1 MTATSKVPLRDGM
14 EGFVSDWASDQR
26 AFKGVP
32 WGKAMMWIF
41 LLSDTFIFSI
51 FLISY
56 MTARWSTVEPW
67 PNTSEVFAL
76 TVNGVSV
83 PLLLIAIMTFI
94 LITSSGTMAM
104 AVRSGYQKK
113 KKASSSIIIFDCCS
127 RIVICWHASF

>member
-1 MTATSKVPLRDGM
+1 MTTTSKLPLKDGM
-14 EGFVSDWASDQR
+14 DGFVSDWASDQR

-67 PNTSEVFAL
+67 PNTSEVFF
-76 TVNGVSV
+76 TNSQW
-83 PLLLIAIMTFI
+83 
-94 LITSSGTMAM
+94 
-104 AVRSGYQKK
+104 REC
-113 KKASSSIIIFDCCS
+113 SSSTYSYYDIYFNN
-127 RIVICWHASF
+127 

>member
-51 FLISY
+51 FLISLSNY
-56 MTARWSTVEPW
+56 NSPTNYSPISYRDLFTIIFLIFFIEIQ
-67 PNTSEVFAL
+67 L
-76 TVNGVSV
+76 DNGNKYFLH
-83 PLLLIAIMTFI
+83 LLLSATAFVALIFHFDSGVYLYLI
-94 LITSSGTMAM
+94 LFLVQVSKHLISAFQLG
-104 AVRSGYQKK
+104 
-113 KKASSSIIIFDCCS
+113 
-127 RIVICWHASF
+127 